1 MYKRATD
8 GVIER
13 LVPSEGGAT
22 CVSRFFMCGL
32 LPLAHR
38 CRENVIVCV
47 CEYFLG
53 LLQSRNNLRRQL
65 CVRAIWGVRVY
76 VCEEYMEYRQ
86 SYLVIK
92 KVGDRPIKGLFV
104 SEKERIVDPTPG
116 GVGNEGW
123 EVEKNREVYN
133 VQKCGC
139 MYINIFMYTI

>member
-1 MYKRATD
+1 M
-8 GVIER
+8 
-13 LVPSEGGAT
+13 
-22 CVSRFFMCGL
+22 CVL
-32 LPLAHR
+32 
-38 CRENVIVCV
+38 ED
-47 CEYFLG
+47 FLG

-65 CVRAIWGVRVY
+65 CVRAIWGVYQYGCMGMCASV
-76 VCEEYMEYRQ
+76 EYIEYRQ

-139 MYINIFMYTI
+139 VYI